1 MAAQQTQNTLIL
13 VMIMLLGVVLGYF
26 YYSSYVL
33 PALTPVGPPPISETD
48 DLQKFKDLQIDFAIL
63 ANTKF
68 KNLQIFGESPVNP
81 GVTGKRDLFL
91 PF

>member
-48 DLQKFKDLQIDFAIL
+48 DLQKFKDLQIDYGIL
-63 ANTKF
+63 TNMKF
-68 KNLQIFGESPVNP
+68 NNLQIYGESPVNP
-81 GVTGKRDLFL
+81 GVTGKSNLFA